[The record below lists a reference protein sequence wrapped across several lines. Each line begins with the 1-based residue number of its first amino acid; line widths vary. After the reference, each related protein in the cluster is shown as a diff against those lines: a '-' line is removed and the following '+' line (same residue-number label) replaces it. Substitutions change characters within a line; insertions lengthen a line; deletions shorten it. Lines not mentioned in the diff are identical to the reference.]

1 MIKILVSDALSE
13 EGLKVFRESKELTV
27 DVKTDLKP
35 DALKEIIKDYDA
47 LVVRSATKVTS
58 EIIQAA
64 KKLKVVGRAGVGL
77 DNVDL
82 EAATQKGIIVMN
94 TPAGNTISTAEHT
107 FSMILAL
114 SRNIP
119 QANSSTKKG
128 EWKRSKFMG
137 VEVYGKT
144 LGIVGFGRIGSEVA
158 KRALSFGMKILAYDP
173 FLSVEV
179 AESIGVE
186 IAELKKV
193 LQEADYITV
202 HTPLTDETRH
212 MISDK
217 EFVLMKKGVRIINCA
232 RGGIIDEAALVK
244 ALKDSKV
251 AGAAMDVFESEPLA
265 ADSELLKLDN
275 VVTTPHLGASTEEAQ
290 VNVAIEVAEIVRD
303 ALLGRGIRNAANYPC
318 LEAEVCKILNPY
330 INLGEKLGMFGAQ
343 LVEGR
348 FQELIINYSGEITKY
363 DLSPVTM
370 ALAKGVLE
378 PILKET
384 VNFVNAVSLLKERGI
399 KLRESKSAQE
409 GEFVNLIQLE
419 IKTDKEVKKVFGT
432 LSSNKQPRIV
442 KIDDYYLELY
452 PIGEM
457 VFIRNWDKPGL
468 IGSLG
473 TLMGESG
480 INIAAMTFG
489 RDKQGGKAI
498 SVLNVDSQVSPAIQD
513 RIRELENIL
522 TVKVIRT

>member
-1 MIKILVSDALSE
+1 MIKVLVSDALSA
-13 EGLKVFRESKELTV
+13 EGLKIFQESKELSV

-47 LVVRSATKVTS
+47 LVVRSATKVTKDVI
-58 EIIQAA
+58 EAA
-64 KKLKVVGRAGVGL
+64 KKLKFIGRAGVGL

-107 FSMILAL
+107 CSMILAL

-137 VEVYGKT
+137 VELYGKT
-144 LGIVGFGRIGSEVA
+144 LGVVGFGRIGSEVA

-173 FLSVEV
+173 FLSADV

-193 LQEADYITV
+193 LQESDYITV

-232 RGGIIDEAALVK
+232 RGGIIDESALAK
-244 ALKDSKV
+244 ALKEGKV
-251 AGAAMDVFESEPLA
+251 AGAAMDVFEKEPLL
-265 ADSELLKLDN
+265 ADNELLKMDN
-275 VVTTPHLGASTEEAQ
+275 VIITPHLGASTEEAQ
-290 VNVAIEVAEIVRD
+290 VNVAVEVAEIVRD

-330 INLGEKLGMFGAQ
+330 VNLAEKLGLFAAQ

-348 FQELIINYSGEITKY
+348 FQELNINYSGEITAH

-370 ALAKGVLE
+370 ALAKGVLS

-384 VNFVNAVSLLKERGI
+384 VNFVNAVSLLKDRGI

-419 IKTDKEVKKVFGT
+419 IKTDKESKSLCGT

-473 TLMGESG
+473 TLMGREG

-489 RDKQGGKAI
+489 RDKPAGKAI
-498 SVLNVDSQVSPAIQD
+498 SVLNVDSQVSPEVQEKIKK
-513 RIRELENIL
+513 LENIL

>member
-1 MIKILVSDALSE
+1 
-13 EGLKVFRESKELTV
+13 
-27 DVKTDLKP
+27 
-35 DALKEIIKDYDA
+35 
-47 LVVRSATKVTS
+47 
-58 EIIQAA
+58 
-64 KKLKVVGRAGVGL
+64 
-77 DNVDL
+77 
-82 EAATQKGIIVMN
+82 
-94 TPAGNTISTAEHT
+94 
-107 FSMILAL
+107 
-114 SRNIP
+114 
-119 QANSSTKKG
+119 
-128 EWKRSKFMG
+128 
-137 VEVYGKT
+137 
-144 LGIVGFGRIGSEVA
+144 
-158 KRALSFGMKILAYDP
+158 
-173 FLSVEV
+173 
-179 AESIGVE
+179 
-186 IAELKKV
+186 
-193 LQEADYITV
+193 
-202 HTPLTDETRH
+202 

-217 EFVLMKKGVRIINCA
+217 EFALMKKGVRIINCA

-513 RIRELENIL
+513 KIRELENIL

>member
-1 MIKILVSDALSE
+1 MAIITKTPTTIIAAIKI
-13 EGLKVFRESKELTV
+13 
-27 DVKTDLKP
+27 
-35 DALKEIIKDYDA
+35 I
-47 LVVRSATKVTS
+47 
-58 EIIQAA
+58 
-64 KKLKVVGRAGVGL
+64 
-77 DNVDL
+77 
-82 EAATQKGIIVMN
+82 
-94 TPAGNTISTAEHT
+94 
-107 FSMILAL
+107 
-114 SRNIP
+114 
-119 QANSSTKKG
+119 
-128 EWKRSKFMG
+128 
-137 VEVYGKT
+137 
-144 LGIVGFGRIGSEVA
+144 
-158 KRALSFGMKILAYDP
+158 AYDP
-173 FLSVEV
+173 FLSAEV

-193 LQEADYITV
+193 LREADYITV

-217 EFVLMKKGVRIINCA
+217 EFVLMKKGVRVINCA
-232 RGGIIDEAALVK
+232 RGGIIDEVALVSAIK
-244 ALKDSKV
+244 EQKV
-251 AGAAMDVFESEPLA
+251 SGAAMDVFETEPLSA
-265 ADSELLKLDN
+265 ESELLKLDN
-275 VVTTPHLGASTEEAQ
+275 VIITPHLGASTEEAQ

-330 INLGEKLGMFGAQ
+330 INLGEKLGMFTAQ

-348 FQELIINYSGEITKY
+348 FQELVINYSGEITKY

-399 KLRESKSAQE
+399 KLRESRSAQE

-419 IKTDKEVKKVFGT
+419 IKTDKEAKNVFGT

-473 TLMGESG
+473 TLMGKNG

-489 RDKQGGKAI
+489 RDQLGGKAI
-498 SVLNVDSQVSPAIQD
+498 SILNVDSQVSSEIQD
-513 RIRELENIL
+513 KIRELENIL